1 MSTAVA
7 MLSKGIE
14 LEKLTRGL
22 QEGWQKDRKE
32 EGRGEKG
39 KEGGEVGGREVRR
52 LVD

>member
-7 MLSKGIE
+7 MLSEGIE

-22 QEGWQKDRKE
+22 LEGWQKDRKE
-32 EGRGEKG
+32 GGRGEKE
-39 KEGGEVGGREVRR
+39 KVRR